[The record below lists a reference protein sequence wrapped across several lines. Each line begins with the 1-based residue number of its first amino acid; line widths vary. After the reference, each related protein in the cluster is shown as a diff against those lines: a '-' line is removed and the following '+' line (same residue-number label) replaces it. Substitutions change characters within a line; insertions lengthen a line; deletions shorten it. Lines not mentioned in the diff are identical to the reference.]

1 VEALLAPPS
10 TAWQRMAT
18 TTIHKRIQFARQL
31 MHDAVDWKIIEENPF
46 LFPFFLTTEHT
57 EYTDVGLEFAG
68 ICFRVFRVVRG

>member
-1 VEALLAPPS
+1 
-10 TAWQRMAT
+10 
-18 TTIHKRIQFARQL
+18 
-31 MHDAVDWKIIEENPF
+31 MHDAVDWNIIEENPF